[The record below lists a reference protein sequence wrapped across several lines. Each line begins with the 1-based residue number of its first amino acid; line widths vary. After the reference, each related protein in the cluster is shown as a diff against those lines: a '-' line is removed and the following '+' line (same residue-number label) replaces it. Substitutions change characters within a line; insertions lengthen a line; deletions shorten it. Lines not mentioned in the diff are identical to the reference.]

1 MPDDHAL
8 PDLSAGQLER
18 LIELDE
24 LLRSQGD
31 PGRVSSDLAGAKRV
45 LKALHA
51 QRLAADP
58 TLPPPPKNIPLRI
71 GRYEILGLLGV
82 GGFAVVYRARDPL
95 LKRDVAIK
103 IPLPYRLVNPDARRR
118 FLREA
123 QTAAKLDH
131 PHIVPA
137 YETGEDGPM
146 PYIAYAYC
154 SGPTLAHWL
163 QQSGPFTP
171 QDAARLVMN
180 LADAV
185 GYSHEQGVLHRDI
198 KPSNVLLFPR
208 PRAPADATFPYI
220 PRLTDFGL
228 AKLAEAVHQDTRSSM
243 ILGTPLYMAP
253 EQIEMDTGEFVQET
267 DVYGLGGILYETIS
281 GQPPV
286 QEGTLLQ
293 VMQTIREGRFP
304 RLSDVRPDVPD
315 ELSVICAK
323 ALSTNPADR
332 YHTAIQLRDDLQ
344 RYLDGRP
351 ITARMPGIRKRMLR
365 IITAPARIGQTGGYV
380 IFANLIIALWSA
392 GWLITIALG
401 APIVEGT
408 DINDIFLETCG
419 LICAHLVCAGIG
431 WAIIQGHA
439 WAAIVSALIALLFVC
454 RTLVILLRISHE
466 PLQSLF
472 PNERARDVV
481 LSMVMVIFGMQT
493 LLCLSAW
500 LAIRKQ
506 KHLAQRRRRPAEPVR

>member
-1 MPDDHAL
+1 MPDDHAAS
-8 PDLSAGQLER
+8 DLSADQLDR
-18 LIELDE
+18 LIQLDE
-24 LLRSQGD
+24 LLRTEGD
-31 PGRVSSDLAGAKRV
+31 SGHVSSDLAGARRV

-51 QRLAADP
+51 QRPAADA
-58 TLPPPPKNIPLRI
+58 TIPPPPKNIPLHI
-71 GRYEILGLLGV
+71 GRYEIYGLLGV
-82 GGFAVVYRARDPL
+82 GGFAVVYRARDDL

-103 IPLPYRLVNPDARRR
+103 IPLPYRLVNPDARHR

-137 YETGEDGPM
+137 YEAGEDGPM

-154 SGPTLAHWL
+154 SGPTLATWL
-163 QQSGPFTP
+163 QQNGPFAP
-171 QDAARLVMN
+171 QDAARLVLN

-208 PRAPADATFPYI
+208 TRAPADATFPYI

-228 AKLAEAVHQDTRSSM
+228 AKLAETVHQDTRSSM

-286 QEGTLLQ
+286 QGGSLLQ
-293 VMQTIREGRFP
+293 VMQTIQEGRLP
-304 RLSDVRPDVPD
+304 RLSDVKPDVPE
-315 ELSVICAK
+315 ELSVICSK
-323 ALSTNPADR
+323 ALSADPADR
-332 YHTAIQLRDDLQ
+332 YRTAIQLRDDLQ
-344 RYLDGRP
+344 RYLEGRP
-351 ITARMPGIRKRMLR
+351 IAARMPGTVKRIAR
-365 IITAPARIGQTGGYV
+365 FITAPARMWEAGGYV
-380 IFANLIIALWSA
+380 IFANVIIAFWAA
-392 GWLITIALG
+392 GWLAAIALG
-401 APIVEGT
+401 VPIAEGT
-408 DINDIFLETCG
+408 RINDILLETCG
-419 LICAHLVCAGIG
+419 LICAHFVCAGIG
-431 WAIIQGHA
+431 WAIIQGRA
-439 WAAIVSALIALLFVC
+439 WAAIASALIALVFVT

-466 PLQSLF
+466 PLQSIF

-481 LSMVMVIFGMQT
+481 LSMITVVFGIQI
-493 LLCLSAW
+493 LLCLFAW

-506 KHLAQRRRRPAEPVR
+506 TRLAQRRRPPAEPAR